1 MSHSPVKV
9 NIITLGCYKNL
20 VDSEQLLN
28 QIKLN
33 NFSIVH
39 NSYNF
44 DAEIVI
50 INTCGFILD
59 AKKESIDSILFFAD
73 AKKQNKISKLIV
85 IGCLSQRYKNQL
97 EKEIPEV
104 DKFFGVDSINELFE
118 YLNLHVFN
126 NKLSERIITTPSHYA
141 YLKIAEG
148 CNRKCSFCAI
158 PTIKG
163 KHKSKSIEEIITE
176 AQILASNG
184 VKELILISQDLTYYG
199 IDNYNEQKLPLL
211 VQKLSE
217 IKDIE
222 WIRLQYLFPKNLP
235 EALIQVIKHN
245 KKICKYLDIPF
256 QHISDNVLKLMRR
269 SITQKQTYNL
279 IEKIRNSI
287 PDIALRTSLIVGHP
301 GETKKDFIELINF
314 VKDIKFDRLGVFIYS
329 HEDGTYSFK
338 NYNDNVKKKVKEE
351 RYHEIMQ
358 LQQSIAEQINKNRIG
373 HEYNIIIDEKLNDNY
388 IGRTEFDSPEIDGN
402 VIIKNCPTKKLLIG
416 NIYKL
421 KITDY
426 SLYDL
431 IV

>member
-269 SITQKQTYNL
+269 NITQKQTYKL